1 MKILVPVKRVVD
13 YNVKVRVK
21 NDNSGVE
28 LENVKMSMNPFD
40 EIAVEE
46 ALRLKEKGIANEVVA
61 ISIGASQVQ
70 ETIRNA
76 LAMGA
81 DSGIFVESNNN
92 LEPLNIAK
100 IISSIAKKENIDL
113 MILGKQAID
122 DDMNAT
128 GQMIAGLLNWPQ
140 ATFASKVEISGKTAK
155 VSREVDGGIENIEI
169 SNRINLEYIDVTLP
183 PNISENGKIHPISQT
198 MFNIIEIFGNLNY
211 AVETGPDIE
220 TDFNN
225 FTALNIPEH
234 HPAREMQDT
243 FYVQDN
249 GDKNVLRTH
258 TSPVQVRTM
267 LNTKPPIK
275 IIVPGRTYRSD
286 SDATHA
292 PMFHQVEGLVVDTSS
307 TMVDLKSTLVSF
319 LEEFFEVKNLQY
331 RFRPSYFPFTE
342 PSAEMDVAY
351 TKVNNKIKIGEG
363 DKWLE
368 ILGCGMVNPV
378 VLDNCNIDSTQYQ
391 GFAFGMGIERLSMLK
406 YGITELRSFFDP
418 NYRWLDHYGFS
429 ILDNQ
434 TRSGL

>member
-1 MKILVPVKRVVD
+1 MVFAE
-13 YNVKVRVK
+13 NK
-21 NDNSGVE
+21 NDILKKIKDTNTFE
-28 LENVKMSMNPFD
+28 DLEKLRLTYLGKKGIIPEALKGLASLSIDEKKLKGQEINIVKKF
-40 EIAVEE
+40 VEE
-46 ALRLKEKGIANEVVA
+46 NLREQK
-61 ISIGASQVQ
+61 
-70 ETIRNA
+70 
-76 LAMGA
+76 
-81 DSGIFVESNNN
+81 
-92 LEPLNIAK
+92 
-100 IISSIAKKENIDL
+100 
-113 MILGKQAID
+113 
-122 DDMNAT
+122 
-128 GQMIAGLLNWPQ
+128 
-140 ATFASKVEISGKTAK
+140 TF
-155 VSREVDGGIENIEI
+155 IENAEIQKKIEQE
-169 SNRINLEYIDVTLP
+169 NIDVTLP
-183 PNISENGKIHPISQT
+183 PNIKTVGKIHPISQT
-198 MFNIIEIFGNLNY
+198 IFNIIEIFANLNY
-211 AVETGPDIE
+211 SVESGPDIE

-243 FYVQDN
+243 FYLE
-249 GDKNVLRTH
+249 GDQENNVLRTH

-267 LNTKPPIK
+267 LTNKPPIK

-292 PMFHQVEGLVVDTSS
+292 PMFHQVEGLVVNQDA

-342 PSAEMDVAY
+342 PRAEMDVAY
-351 TKVNNKIKIGEG
+351 TKVDNKIKIGEG

-378 VLDNCNIDSTQYQ
+378 VLNNCKIDSRVYQ

-406 YGITELRSFFDP
+406 YGISDLRSFFDL